1 MLFLNRIVNPEWIII
16 SQKTTNVYFTIP
28 AFVSLNV
35 TDSGGWVSSADF
47 GLFLPCVKFFSFV
60 FILLCAMSG
69 KVFSVAFLIA
79 VRQVFGDVNRWYKQM
94 TDF

>member
-1 MLFLNRIVNPEWIII
+1 MLFLNRIVNPEWIFI

-47 GLFLPCVKFFSFV
+47 GLFLPS
-60 FILLCAMSG
+60 
-69 KVFSVAFLIA
+69 
-79 VRQVFGDVNRWYKQM
+79 
-94 TDF
+94 